1 MRLVI
6 SLRFQLTTEFEHQ
19 STPRNQFKNSEYDY
33 YISANSTKKSK
44 IKMNI
49 SRESHNYMM

>member
-6 SLRFQLTTEFEHQ
+6 SLRFWPTTDFKHQ

-33 YISANSTKKSK
+33 HISANSTEKSK